1 MSRALTLHTVTIPR
15 DLRDFIAM
23 PAEVYRDD
31 PNWIRPLNTERKTHL
46 GPANPYFKHAEV
58 RFRLVRDANGRAVGR
73 ISMQH
78 DTMAPRVGDKP
89 EGHFGLLEAV
99 DAEVMGLLLDDA
111 EAWLRAR
118 GAPRVVG
125 PYSLSVNDESGLL
138 VEGHGLPPRVM
149 MNYAPPWYAAA
160 IEARGYTKAK
170 DLLALL
176 LDMDQPT
183 PPGAQRMAAQAHSIP
198 GFSDRNFDV
207 RVFDQELL
215 KVRRIF
221 NDAWSA
227 NWGFVPLTEA
237 EVLYSGVN
245 LKPVFESEL
254 GRFIQIDGE
263 PVGMIVALADINE
276 AIRGLD
282 GRLWPFGWAR
292 LLWRLKV
299 KKPTTARII
308 LMGLS
313 RTWQKDLRSA
323 ALVSALIMPLV
334 ETLRRKGFKKLELSW
349 ILEDNRPTIRL
360 AELFGATVERRY
372 RMFQKDLA

>member
-1 MSRALTLHTVTIPR
+1 
-15 DLRDFIAM
+15 
-23 PAEVYRDD
+23 
-31 PNWIRPLNTERKTHL
+31 
-46 GPANPYFKHAEV
+46 
-58 RFRLVRDANGRAVGR
+58 
-73 ISMQH
+73 
-78 DTMAPRVGDKP
+78 
-89 EGHFGLLEAV
+89 
-99 DAEVMGLLLDDA
+99 
-111 EAWLRAR
+111 
-118 GAPRVVG
+118 
-125 PYSLSVNDESGLL
+125 
-138 VEGHGLPPRVM
+138 
-149 MNYAPPWYAAA
+149 
-160 IEARGYTKAK
+160 
-170 DLLALL
+170 
-176 LDMDQPT
+176 
-183 PPGAQRMAAQAHSIP
+183 MAAQAHTIP

-263 PVGMIVALADINE
+263 PIGMIVALADINE

-323 ALVSALIMPLV
+323 ALVAALIMPLI
-334 ETLRRKGFKKLELSW
+334 ETLRRKGFRKLELSW

-360 AELFGATVERRY
+360 AELFGAVVERRY